1 MKKERKDESFIKQ
14 PYFKGGEK
22 ALVEFMGKNLVMPE
36 SSMVLGIE
44 GDVHLKYDIDYKGKV
59 IDVKIISGLDE
70 ACNAE
75 AIRVVRMLTFIVPK
89 NPRGLKVTF
98 HRNMRVHFRKSA
110 IQALPASDPEPVKPV
125 VQPAVTYQITTIQKG
140 QNTPAG
146 EQKITYSYTIKLS

>member
-22 ALVEFMGKNLVMPE
+22 ALAEFMTKNLVMPE
-36 SSMVLGIE
+36 SSLAMGIE

-59 IDVKIISGLDE
+59 TDVKIISGLDD

-89 NPRGLKVTF
+89 NPRGIKVTF
-98 HRNMRVHFRKSA
+98 HRNMRVHFRKNA
-110 IQALPASDPEPVKPV
+110 IQALPAGEPEPVRPV
-125 VQPAVTYQITTIQKG
+125 VQPAVTYRITTIQAG

-146 EQKITYSYTIKLS
+146 EQKITYSYTVKLS